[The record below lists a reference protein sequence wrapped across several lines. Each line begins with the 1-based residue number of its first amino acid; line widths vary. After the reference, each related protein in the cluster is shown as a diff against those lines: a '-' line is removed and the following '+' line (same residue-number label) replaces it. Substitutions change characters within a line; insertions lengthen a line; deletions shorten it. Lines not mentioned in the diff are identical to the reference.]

1 MSAEQNRLGQI
12 AGAQAMVT
20 GVQKHLATLP
30 SFSVGSQM
38 LTPGDIVKIYQDRAA
53 IAQAAEAAHAA
64 TTAAVKMERDKR
76 AQTAS
81 VTRAFRR
88 IVQGMFAESPDT
100 LADFGLKP
108 LKVGTKT
115 VATKSG
121 AIAKTKATRVARHT
135 LGSKQKEKIKGTVSP
150 TAPEVPPTAPTPVTP
165 PTGNA
170 PAGGVTAP
178 PTGNVPA
185 GGVTTH
191 TGSSS
196 L

>member
-1 MSAEQNRLGQI
+1 MSAEQNRLGQVT
-12 AGAQAMVT
+12 GARAMVV
-20 GVQKHLATLP
+20 GIQKHLATLP

-38 LTPGDIVKIYQDRAA
+38 LAPADIVEIYQDRVAA
-53 IAQAAEAAHAA
+53 AQAAEAAHATLA
-64 TTAAVKMERDKR
+64 TAVKVDRDKR

-81 VTRAFRR
+81 VTRAFKR

-108 LKVGTKT
+108 LKVGTRT

-121 AIAKTKATRVARHT
+121 AIAKTKATRQARHT
-135 LGSKQKEKIKGTVSP
+135 LGSKQKEMIKGTVSP
-150 TAPEVPPTAPTPVTP
+150 TTPEVSPTAPTPVAP

-170 PAGGVTAP
+170 PAGGGTAP

-191 TGSSS
+191 TV
-196 L
+196 